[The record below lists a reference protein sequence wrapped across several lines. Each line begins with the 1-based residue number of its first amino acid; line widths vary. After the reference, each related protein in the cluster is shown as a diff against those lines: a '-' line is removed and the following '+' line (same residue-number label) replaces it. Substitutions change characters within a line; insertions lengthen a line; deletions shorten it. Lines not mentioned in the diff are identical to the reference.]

1 MGMFYNDD
9 GKPKGLFGGII
20 DFAKSDYAT
29 GLAGSLSRGQGLGQ
43 AHMFGSGY
51 EKSIKDE
58 KFRKHQQTKLDAFHK
73 EIAQDKAAQAERDS
87 TITNALKIK
96 KLGEEVKKRTFR
108 GVDGKHYYEGGEAV
122 LPGVQ
127 AQMPT
132 QPQRRIVKGNDGFNY
147 YGDDGSRVLPDVQA
161 QEKPKDDKAFAN
173 ITNLRKQFENGN
185 KSFISMRDAFG
196 RIMSTTKEP
205 SPAGDLSLIYNFMK
219 INDPASVVRE
229 SEFAMGAAAGNYGQ
243 RIKGMVGR
251 ITSGERLTPDQ
262 RADFISTAQKLY
274 QSHEKTY
281 QNRVDEFSRIAQ
293 SFDYDPS
300 QVIIDHRGNVK
311 AAQPENTPPKTI
323 NFEDLN

>member
-161 QEKPKDDKAFAN
+161 APKGAGGAGGSGGGRLKFSNEQAKIAGYAERWLKGNGVLEEHLKSRTFFNKPDNRVFDDSFLWEGDEAKAYES
-173 ITNLRKQFENGN
+173 IVEE
-185 KSFISMRDAFG
+185 M
-196 RIMSTTKEP
+196 
-205 SPAGDLSLIYNFMK
+205 
-219 INDPASVVRE
+219 ASVVYRKE
-229 SEFAMGAAAGNYGQ
+229 SGAAVSEKEKADV
-243 RIKGMVGR
+243 RGR
-251 ITSGERLTPDQ
+251 FFPQSGDGEQTLRLK
-262 RADFISTAQKLY
+262 A
-274 QSHEKTY
+274 E
-281 QNRVDEFSRIAQ
+281 NRKKYAELLKKE
-293 SFDYDPS
+293 S
-300 QVIIDHRGNVK
+300 QGVY
-311 AAQPENTPPKTI
+311 AAQYGSGDSGGNTADNLRNK
-323 NFEDLN
+323 LNNKYGL